1 MKYTAKFFVI
11 IRVLKVVL
19 KNFSFQDFE
28 CPLVTERVAIG
39 DVYSLY
45 GTLESSDYE
54 K

>member
-19 KNFSFQDFE
+19 ENFSFQDCE